1 MIIITDDISGA
12 KYSELIDHAFRR
24 CDSFALN
31 IPIFGRD
38 ERENER
44 RVKDIVRQ
52 MRTYITDRFVSKKYF
67 SIKSSYKREIYVFST
82 SDGVRD
88 MVKSTGGMYKWV
100 YPELPEDLS
109 FFDSGSG
116 RCWLETVAHENE
128 CRIYSNSKADIRF
141 LEECSISYISDE
153 RDDHVPYLKGR
164 AGYITDSFSKISY
177 EIRDNWERSS
187 TSSPDPEMR
196 KATYR
201 HSIAGDD
208 IDDIFIDVAEVSTR
222 AGETAEEYISGKIK
236 QLDEDG
242 NTFKICQSEILVDG
256 VPSTEYSYRH
266 CEPGDMQYIKYT
278 EVFSRVSENTVA
290 VFRSRVFSKESERV
304 FRRLLDSVEMEY

>member
-44 RVKDIVRQ
+44 RVKDIIRS
-52 MRTYITDRFVSKKYF
+52 MRLYITDRLVSKKYF
-67 SIKSSYKREIYVFST
+67 SIKSSYKREIYIFST
-82 SDGVRD
+82 SEGVRD
-88 MVKSTGGMYKWV
+88 MVKSAGGIYRWV

-116 RCWLETVAHENE
+116 KCWLETVAHENE
-128 CRIYSNSKADIRF
+128 CRIYSSSEADIRF
-141 LEECSISYISDE
+141 LEDHGISYISDE
-153 RDDHVPYLKGR
+153 RDDYVPYLKGR
-164 AGYITDSFSKISY
+164 AGYITDRFSNFSY
-177 EIRDNWERSS
+177 EIRDDWERSS
-187 TSSPDPEMR
+187 MSSSDSGMR
-196 KATYR
+196 KVTYR

-236 QLDEDG
+236 QLDEDR
-242 NTFKICQSEILVDG
+242 NTFKICQREVLVDG
-256 VPSTEYSYRH
+256 IISTEYSYRRSGS
-266 CEPGDMQYIKYT
+266 EEIQYAKYIDI
-278 EVFSRVSENTVA
+278 FSRVSENTVA
-290 VFRSRVFSKESERV
+290 VFRSRVFIEESERV